1 MGRRPVAG
9 RVAPV
14 SGSIAVTGANGFVG
28 GHLLARLGP
37 RAISLD
43 ADVTDP
49 DALARAVADMS
60 PESVVHLA
68 AASSVAASWTD
79 AGEPWRVNAIGTV
92 NLLDAIRS
100 HVPGARVLVVST
112 GDVYGQ
118 ADRIPT
124 SETAPFRPTSP
135 YAASKAAAELAAE
148 QFARVG
154 ADVVV
159 ARAFQHEGPG
169 RDERFAVGSWAAQI
183 ACAEEAGR
191 GTVLVGDLTPRRD
204 ILDVRDVTRAY
215 EALLDPSVEAGAYNV
230 ASGKPVAMRKV
241 LDLLVPM
248 ARCPIEI
255 EEDPSRFRA
264 SAVTELSGDA
274 SKLQEATGWAPTIPL
289 EQTLA
294 DALDAARAVVAERM
308 ASA

>member
-1 MGRRPVAG
+1 
-9 RVAPV
+9 
-14 SGSIAVTGANGFVG
+14 
-28 GHLLARLGP
+28 
-37 RAISLD
+37 
-43 ADVTDP
+43 
-49 DALARAVADMS
+49 
-60 PESVVHLA
+60 VVHLA
-68 AASSVAASWTD
+68 AASSVAVSWADQT
-79 AGEPWRVNAIGTV
+79 EPWRVNALGTV
-92 NLLDAIRS
+92 NVLGAVQE
-100 HVPGARVLVVST
+100 HAPAARVLVVST

-118 ADRIPT
+118 ADEVPT
-124 SETAPFRPTSP
+124 PETAPFRPTSP

>member
-1 MGRRPVAG
+1 
-9 RVAPV
+9 V
-14 SGSIAVTGANGFVG
+14 SGSIAVTGGKGFVG

-43 ADVTDP
+43 EDVTDA
-49 DALARAVADMS
+49 DELAQAVAKAR

-79 AGEPWRVNAIGTV
+79 AGEPWRVNALGTV
-92 NLLDAIRS
+92 NMLDAVRVHS
-100 HVPGARVLVVST
+100 PGARVLVVST

-118 ADRIPT
+118 ADEIPT
-124 SETAPFRPTSP
+124 PETSPFRPTSP
-135 YAASKAAAELAAE
+135 YAASKAAAELAAD
-148 QFARVG
+148 QFARAG
-154 ADVVV
+154 SDVVV

-183 ACAEEAGR
+183 ARAEGAGR
-191 GTVLVGDLTPRRD
+191 GMVLVGDLTPRRD
-204 ILDVRDVTRAY
+204 ITDVRDVSRAY
-215 EALLDPSVEAGAYNV
+215 EALLDPSVPAGTYNV
-230 ASGKPVAMRKV
+230 SSGHGVAMREV
-241 LDLLVPM
+241 LDILVSL
-248 ARCPIEI
+248 AKCPIEV

-264 SAVTELSGDA
+264 SEVTELSGDP
-274 SKLQEATGWAPTIPL
+274 SKLRAATGWAPTIPL

-294 DALDAARAVVAERM
+294 DALDAARAAVAERM

>member
-1 MGRRPVAG
+1 
-9 RVAPV
+9 V
-14 SGSIAVTGANGFVG
+14 SGSIAVTGAQGFVG

-37 RAISLD
+37 RVISLD

-49 DALARAVADMS
+49 GALAVAVADAS

-92 NLLDAIRS
+92 NLLDAVRS
-100 HVPGARVLVVST
+100 HARDARVLVIST

-135 YAASKAAAELAAE
+135 YAASKAAGELAAE
-148 QFARVG
+148 QYARTG
-154 ADVVV
+154 SDVVV

-183 ACAEEAGR
+183 ARAEEAGR
-191 GTVLVGDLTPRRD
+191 GTVLVGDLSPRRD
-204 ILDVRDVTRAY
+204 ITDVRDVTRAY
-215 EALLDPSVEAGAYNV
+215 EALLDPSVPAGTYNV
-230 ASGKPVAMRKV
+230 ASGNAVAMREV
-241 LDLLVPM
+241 LDVLVSL
-248 ARCPIEI
+248 ATCPIEV
-255 EEDPSRFRA
+255 EEDPSRLRA
-264 SAVTELSGDA
+264 SEVAELSGDA
-274 SKLQEATGWAPTIPL
+274 SKLRAATGWAPTIPL

-294 DALDAARAVVAERM
+294 DTLDAARAAVAERM

>member
-1 MGRRPVAG
+1 
-9 RVAPV
+9 V
-14 SGSIAVTGANGFVG
+14 SGSIAVTGAQGFVG
-28 GHLLARLGP
+28 GHLLARLGS
-37 RAISLD
+37 RAVALE
-43 ADVTDP
+43 ADVTDVEALGQAIADAAP
-49 DALARAVADMS
+49 DA
-60 PESVVHLA
+60 VVHLA
-68 AASSVAASWTD
+68 AASSVAVSWADQT
-79 AGEPWRVNAIGTV
+79 EPWRVNALGTV
-92 NLLDAIRS
+92 NVLGAV
-100 HVPGARVLVVST
+100 HEHAPAARVLVVST

-118 ADRIPT
+118 ADEVPT
-124 SETAPFRPTSP
+124 LETAPFRPTSP

-241 LDLLVPM
+241 LDLLVSM

-294 DALDAARAVVAERM
+294 DALNAARAVVAERM

>member
-1 MGRRPVAG
+1 
-9 RVAPV
+9 V
-14 SGSIAVTGANGFVG
+14 SGSIAVTGAQGFVG
-28 GHLLARLGP
+28 GHLLARLGS
-37 RAISLD
+37 RAVALE
-43 ADVTDP
+43 ADVTDVEALGQAIADAAP
-49 DALARAVADMS
+49 DA
-60 PESVVHLA
+60 VVHLA
-68 AASSVAASWTD
+68 AASSVAVSWADQT
-79 AGEPWRVNAIGTV
+79 EPWRVNALGTV
-92 NLLDAIRS
+92 NVLGAVQE
-100 HVPGARVLVVST
+100 HAPAARVLVVST

-118 ADRIPT
+118 ADEVPT
-124 SETAPFRPTSP
+124 LETAPFRPTSP